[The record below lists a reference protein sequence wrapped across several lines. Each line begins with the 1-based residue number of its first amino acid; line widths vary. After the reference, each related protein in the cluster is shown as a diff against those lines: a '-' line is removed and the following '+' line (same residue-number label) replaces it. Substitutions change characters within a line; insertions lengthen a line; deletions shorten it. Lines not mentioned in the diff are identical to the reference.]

1 MYKLQSNG
9 AFHMSNRIVLGYDN
23 MQLKPDYHDSR
34 HFSLINNLDMK
45 ELNSCK
51 AFDYVKKQHIPPN
64 SYSKTP
70 SSMSNY
76 QVLREEIP
84 PKLEMTTKHED
95 HRAEQTNAC
104 PPPEQNGKGQQK
116 SRKRKRNR
124 KRKRRNQ
131 NRKNKAS
138 INNDI
143 SSPLITQFCAI
154 TIEPSDTIDG
164 CCLPFTRSSTI
175 VRPNS
180 TTVPLIR
187 TCRTRL
193 PSDCES
199 EDSFIIFGDE
209 NVPVSIYPQCKTRL
223 QSDCIS
229 EDSFIVFDGGDQS
242 DCEDFVFDSSSDDQ
256 LPRKKVRF
264 ASEENLCE
272 IHPMIQW
279 SYAYQKARKGPWE
292 QFALDRMRFRNRVV
306 NLQPVLGPILEPL
319 HRNKIYKERFEGS
332 GLD

>member
-9 AFHMSNRIVLGYDN
+9 AFHMSSRIGLGYDN
-23 MQLKPDYHDSR
+23 MQLKPDYHGNR

-51 AFDYVKKQHIPPN
+51 SFDYVKKP
-64 SYSKTP
+64 YSKTP
-70 SSMSNY
+70 SCTSTAYSLSNY
-76 QVLREEIP
+76 QVIREEKP
-84 PKLEMTTKHED
+84 PVLPPEVEMTGKSEPD
-95 HRAEQTNAC
+95 
-104 PPPEQNGKGQQK
+104 QNGAQPQ

-124 KRKRRNQ
+124 KRRRRRNR

-138 INNDI
+138 INDNSNDI
-143 SSPLITQFCAI
+143 LITQFCAI
-154 TIEPSDTIDG
+154 TIEPPQDTIDG
-164 CCLPFTRSSTI
+164 CCSPKRTTI
-175 VRPNS
+175 LQPN
-180 TTVPLIR
+180 TATIPLIR
-187 TCRTRL
+187 TRRTRL

-199 EDSFIIFGDE
+199 EDSFIVFGDE
-209 NVPVSIYPQCKTRL
+209 NVAASIYPQSRTRL

-242 DCEDFVFDSSSDDQ
+242 DCDDFVFDSSSDDYDRL

-272 IHPMIQW
+272 VHPMIQW

-292 QFALDRMRFRNRVV
+292 QFALDTVRFRNRVV
-306 NLQPVLGPILEPL
+306 NLQPILGPVLEPS
-319 HRNKIYKERFEGS
+319 HRNRIYKERFEGS

>member
-9 AFHMSNRIVLGYDN
+9 AFHMSNRIGLGYDN
-23 MQLKPDYHDSR
+23 MQLKPDYHDNR

-45 ELNSCK
+45 EFNTCK
-51 AFDYVKKQHIPPN
+51 TFDYVKKPHVQPPM
-64 SYSKTP
+64 SYSTKP
-70 SSMSNY
+70 SCVNSLSNY
-76 QVLREEIP
+76 RVHREEIP
-84 PKLEMTTKHED
+84 PKLEMTVED
-95 HRAEQTNAC
+95 HQAEQAANSC
-104 PPPEQNGKGQQK
+104 RPPDQNGKSQQK

-124 KRKRRNQ
+124 KRRRRNQ
-131 NRKNKAS
+131 NRKNKT
-138 INNDI
+138 DI

-154 TIEPSDTIDG
+154 TIEPSDTVDG
-164 CCLPFTRSSTI
+164 CCSPSSF

-180 TTVPLIR
+180 ATVPLIR

-209 NVPVSIYPQCKTRL
+209 NVPVSMYPQCKTRL

-242 DCEDFVFDSSSDDQ
+242 DCDDFIFDSSSDDQ

-306 NLQPVLGPILEPL
+306 NVQPILGPILEPS